1 MAKGNYEVSGSAEDN
16 EVQLQML
23 GSGKGD
29 GGEGNEPDIDGSPPG
44 EPYDPHLHRNRPAPT
59 T

>member
-1 MAKGNYEVSGSAEDN
+1 MTKRNYEVTTPTNND
-16 EVQLQML
+16 VQLQMF
-23 GSGKGD
+23 
-29 GGEGNEPDIDGSPPG
+29 GGGDGSPAHSPSS